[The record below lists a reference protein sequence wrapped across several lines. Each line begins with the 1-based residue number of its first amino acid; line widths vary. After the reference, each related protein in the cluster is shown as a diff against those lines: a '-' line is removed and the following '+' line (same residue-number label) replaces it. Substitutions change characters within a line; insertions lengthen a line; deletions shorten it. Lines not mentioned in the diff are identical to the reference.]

1 MTFRKVQIIV
11 IQLNK
16 QFMINTGLEEK
27 MNLTDHKFDDKVML
41 KITDEMVCCI
51 VGKPTYKPVLI
62 TVPICFVIGVLVA
75 LFSNEKDAIACS
87 ISMSLT
93 AISLVAIYCN
103 IQVGH
108 ALLEFKIVKNAL
120 ETGEYKSVYGGLIY
134 FHNIANIVK
143 KHVGFTD
150 YEEGIHRVIYKS
162 GTTHTHKS
170 VDNLIPTY
178 NKWLELQNDAIKIK
192 IATIEEKTRMHNE
205 ANKRNA
211 I

>member
-1 MTFRKVQIIV
+1 MTFEKVQIILF
-11 IQLNK
+11 QLDK

-27 MNLTDHKFDDKVML
+27 MNLTDHKFDDKVVL
-41 KITDEMVCCI
+41 KITDEMVRDI
-51 VGKPTYKPVLI
+51 VGKHTYKPVLI
-62 TVPICFVIGVLVA
+62 TVLMCSVIGVLVA
-75 LFSNEKDAIACS
+75 LFSNERDNIACVFV
-87 ISMSLT
+87 MSLL

-103 IQVGH
+103 IQVGY
-108 ALLEFKIVKNAL
+108 ALLQFKIVKNAL
-120 ETGEYKSVYGGLIY
+120 ETGEYETVYGGLIY
-134 FHNIANIVK
+134 FPNVANIVK

-150 YEEGIHRVIYKS
+150 YEEGIYRVIYKS

-178 NKWLELQNDAIKIK
+178 NKWLELQNYALKIK
-192 IATIEEKTRMHNE
+192 IATIKEEIKMRNE

>member
-1 MTFRKVQIIV
+1 MTFEKVQIIV
-11 IQLNK
+11 IQLDK

-27 MNLTDHKFDDKVML
+27 MNLTDHKFDDKVVL
-41 KITDEMVCCI
+41 KITDEMVRDI

-62 TVPICFVIGVLVA
+62 TVLMCSVIGVLVA
-75 LFSNEKDAIACS
+75 LFSNEKDVIAGFFC
-87 ISMSLT
+87 M
-93 AISLVAIYCN
+93 SLVAISLLAMYCN
-103 IQVGH
+103 IQVEH

-120 ETGEYKSVYGGLIY
+120 ETGEYKPVYGGLIY
-134 FHNIANIVK
+134 FPDAANIVK

-150 YEEGIHRVIYKS
+150 YEEGIHRVMYKS

-178 NKWLELQNDAIKIK
+178 NKWLELQNDALKIK
-192 IATIEEKTRMHNE
+192 IATIKEEIRMRNE

>member
-1 MTFRKVQIIV
+1 MT
-11 IQLNK
+11 
-16 QFMINTGLEEK
+16 
-27 MNLTDHKFDDKVML
+27 LTDHKFDDKAVL
-41 KITDEMVCCI
+41 KITDEMVRGI

-62 TVPICFVIGVLVA
+62 TVLICFVIGVLVA
-75 LFSNEKDAIACS
+75 LFSNEKDAIAGFFC
-87 ISMSLT
+87 MSLL

-108 ALLEFKIVKNAL
+108 ALLQFKIVKNAL
-120 ETGEYKSVYGGLIY
+120 ETGEYEPVYGGLIY
-134 FHNIANIVK
+134 FPNIVNIVK

-150 YEEGIHRVIYKS
+150 YEEGIHRFVYKS
-162 GTTHTHKS
+162 GRIHTYKG

-178 NKWLELQNDAIKIK
+178 NKWLELQNDALKIK
-192 IATIEEKTRMHNE
+192 IATIEEEIRMRNE